1 MRAIAY
7 FKLENSSL
15 GNLSDIE
22 SEFNE
27 FCKYEMHQ
35 PFRTFFSEGAIRGIT
50 DPDFQR
56 MVDFMVES
64 GSEFLVVVPDAT
76 HLGQE
81 IDDVVRSVVR
91 LDSVGATVRCWD
103 DDLPDPLQ
111 SALGLLGIRGVSKT
125 RSKRIKE
132 SMERRALEGK
142 ALGKPPFGYHIGNSG
157 SLDVVPEEASVVELI
172 FRLYTRDSLGFRRI
186 AQELNE
192 RDISTRRGGQWNV
205 VSVRDIVKNNSYTG
219 TYERYGMRR
228 PNAHQSIIPPDVF
241 REAQDKLRSRKPFG
255 RVANVEPF
263 LLSGLVYCGEC
274 GNKMTG
280 VTRRQSWRLKDGSR
294 KTGVYRYYQCQS
306 RVNRSVCSYHTKQET
321 ELESTALTKFKLEIL
336 SRVAGLGQDLNTP
349 NREGDLDALRQT
361 RVENAKRRFIRSVR
375 RAASGELGI
384 VTLGKYLTD
393 LDDARKL
400 AQNVASPEDVVS
412 TLDSWSTLSIQE
424 RRDFLTQH
432 VLKIEVTDSS
442 VEVLV

>member
-7 FKLENSSL
+7 FKLEDSSI
-15 GNLSDIE
+15 GKLSHIE
-22 SEFNE
+22 SEFTE

-35 PFRTFFSEGAIRGIT
+35 PFRTFFSEGTLRGVT

-56 MVDFMVES
+56 MINFMVES

-91 LDSVGATVRCWD
+91 LDSIGAIVRCWD

-132 SMERRALEGK
+132 SMERRAIEGK
-142 ALGKPPFGYHIGNSG
+142 ALGKPPYGYRIGDSG
-157 SLDVVPEEASVVELI
+157 GLDVVYEEASVVELI
-172 FRLYTRDSLGFRRI
+172 FRLYTQESLGFRRI

-192 RDISTRRGGQWNV
+192 REINTRRGNQWNV
-205 VSVRDIVKNNSYTG
+205 VSVRDIVKNNTYTG

-228 PNAHQSIIPPDVF
+228 PNAHETIIPTDVF

-306 RVNRSVCSYHTKQET
+306 RVNRSICSYHTKQEAD
-321 ELESTALTKFKLEIL
+321 LESTALTKFKLEIL
-336 SRVAGLGQDLNTP
+336 GRAAGLINDPNIP
-349 NREGDLDALRQT
+349 NRERDLNALRQT

-375 RAASGELGI
+375 RTAAGEI
-384 VTLGKYLTD
+384 DIATLGKYLTD
-393 LDDARKL
+393 LDTARKL
-400 AQNVASPEDVVS
+400 ATEVASPEDVVS
-412 TLDSWSTLSIQE
+412 TLDSWSTLSLEQ